1 MPQPINSRQKQHVIE
16 ISQSAQSIASALS
29 FFVLLVDN
37 GGIKRDALPNFYNS
51 EANERFLSLPE
62 DELTNLSTN
71 QNQDTLQGLKNLAE
85 RFQRVEGVA

>member
-1 MPQPINSRQKQHVIE
+1 MIE

>member
-1 MPQPINSRQKQHVIE
+1 M
-16 ISQSAQSIASALS
+16 
-29 FFVLLVDN
+29 
-37 GGIKRDALPNFYNS
+37 PNFYNS